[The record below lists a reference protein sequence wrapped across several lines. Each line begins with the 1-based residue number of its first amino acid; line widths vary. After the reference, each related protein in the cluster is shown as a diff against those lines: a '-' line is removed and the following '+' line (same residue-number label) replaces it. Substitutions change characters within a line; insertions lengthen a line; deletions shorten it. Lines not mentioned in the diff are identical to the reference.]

1 MSTLFLS
8 IVFEHIFHF
17 CSAFFVRAIDMH
29 EQKKVYSLRMF
40 DSLTV
45 FAPAKINLGLK
56 VLPERGDGYHNI
68 ESIFTTVSLG
78 DEIKVA
84 LTNLK
89 NTCSVE
95 CEEMTLPRD
104 NTFTAAYK
112 AFCVLTGL
120 NGGVSVKVTKRIPA
134 GGGLGG
140 GSSDAS
146 SFIQSIDTLFSTHL
160 SAEALTSLAG
170 KVGSDVY
177 FFTKA
182 LLASKK
188 SLAKSCFAAV
198 VTGRGEVVRQIDC
211 RTDYTVLLV
220 LSGVMVSTKEAYALV
235 DKSGAGRNGGEE
247 RLEEIYEKPVHE
259 WSFANDFTAPVC
271 AAFPKIREAL
281 DDVRKSGADFA
292 DMSGS
297 GSTVFG
303 IYEERRAAVQAQRTL
318 NEKWKTVLATE
329 AAL

>member
-120 NGGVSVKVTKRIPA
+120 DGGVSVKVTKRIPA

-146 SFIQSIDTLFSTHL
+146 SFIQSIASLFGTQL
-160 SAEALTSLAG
+160 SSAALISLAG
-170 KVGSDVY
+170 EVGSDVF
-177 FFTKA
+177 FFTRA
-182 LLASKK
+182 LLEANGDGPAGRICLS
-188 SLAKSCFAAV
+188 AKPFAAV
-198 VTGRGEVVRQIDC
+198 VTGRGERVRRICC
-211 RTDYTVLLV
+211 RSDYTVLLV
-220 LSGVMVSTKEAYALV
+220 LPGVGVSTKEAYALV
-235 DKSGAGRNGGEE
+235 DASAAMKAAGGGVGKHECKIGENGRIG
-247 RLEEIYEKPVHE
+247 
-259 WSFANDFTAPVC
+259 
-271 AAFPKIREAL
+271 
-281 DDVRKSGADFA
+281 
-292 DMSGS
+292 
-297 GSTVFG
+297 
-303 IYEERRAAVQAQRTL
+303 
-318 NEKWKTVLATE
+318 
-329 AAL
+329 